1 MQPLIVSGKY
11 TEFKALQKPKSY
23 DFLTYGENGSTIV
36 SNLSANGNIGSY
48 SIDPDGMGPAT
59 AQTIYNPDFNY
70 LSLRGS
76 AVLRWEYLPGSTLYF
91 VWTQTRQDVEPTG
104 DFNFGHSFN
113 NLFNLNAD
121 NIFLI
126 KISYWL

>member
-1 MQPLIVSGKY
+1 MKKNQKISVKGSEINIISQNGEDYISLTDMVKSFGEEIILY
-11 TEFKALQKPKSY
+11 NWLRNRDTIEFL
-23 DFLTYGENGSTIV
+23 GIWE
-36 SNLSANGNIGSY
+36 
-48 SIDPDGMGPAT
+48 
-59 AQTIYNPDFNY
+59 TIYNPDFNY

-76 AVLRWEYLPGSTLYF
+76 AVLRWEYLRGSTLYF
-91 VWTQTRQDVEPTG
+91 VWTQNRQDTEPTG
-104 DFNFGHSFN
+104 EFNFGHSFN